1 MTVSI
6 KQAYICHEV
15 IIMAAK
21 LRNRIKQVI
30 YRPIK
35 KKSNLDFVTKRLKDA
50 ENALDA
56 TVGGALKK
64 KERKKK
70 KEDE

>member
-1 MTVSI
+1 
-6 KQAYICHEV
+6 
-15 IIMAAK
+15 MAAK